1 MLHVHTTGKQMKLK
15 NTLVPIYKYVVLTI
29 LLYVEC
35 HYNLGRVFT
44 CWYLCMFWSVLCMIR
59 FVLVTLKQNYTRTT

>member
-44 CWYLCMFWSVLCMIR
+44 CWYLCMFWSVLCM
-59 FVLVTLKQNYTRTT
+59 